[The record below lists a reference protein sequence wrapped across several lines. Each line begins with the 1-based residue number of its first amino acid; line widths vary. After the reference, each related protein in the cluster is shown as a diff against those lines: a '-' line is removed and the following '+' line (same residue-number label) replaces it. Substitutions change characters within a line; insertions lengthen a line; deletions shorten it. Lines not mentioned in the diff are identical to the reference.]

1 MRTRHCHCEEARRL
15 VAGPTKQSLLKV
27 VCALAMVFAI
37 TLPHNASATPAL
49 ITDTTIIVGANSA
62 GPYFVSG
69 FFIMSGSESVSTIS
83 NSPIAHTLDPNHG
96 RITFARTLAPTDTV
110 RVVFQRLGFAL
121 KTQWS
126 RDVGP
131 TEPSTQ
137 GMIPVA
143 YLAHAASS
151 PTPLRSLTSPARLQ
165 WQGHKSFSVTAS
177 DGRSTDWSQG
187 LELGVEG
194 ELVQGLHLSA
204 ALSDRQVGQ
213 GSRYSSNNGSR
224 LGDLDRYFIEAR
236 SDRFQGRW
244 GELRLNQSGMTSRRA
259 SGLQTRL
266 RTNNH
271 SVESFVARPQGET
284 RRAEITLR
292 DGVLGPYT
300 LSGSSAHA
308 NIVDG
313 SQTVWLGGTR
323 LSEGTDADYTV
334 DPARG
339 TLTLSPRVTF
349 SRQDQLIIEYEESL
363 DDYQRTMAGGAWG
376 WQSTDSTVNHSLS
389 LAWEGDDPSQP
400 LFGSLSNE
408 QREILGNSPGG
419 TVHLPAAERVGDHDG
434 DYSLDIS
441 AEGDSVFTYA
451 GPDQGEWDVRFQWV
465 GVGEGSYRHLIDN
478 VFEYVGTGAGQY
490 APTLI
495 LNAPASEAV
504 TDEAMRISARR
515 LGQIALNWQGIG
527 LDPNRFSA
535 GSSRFHSNHS
545 LGWTSSPMQ
554 SQSPNFAAV
563 NWVRQRERAAT
574 REFGLSLARFSNDW
588 RLRGDLLD
596 NAYDSY
602 SLASGATPAKWLTL
616 ASTAERFEHSRLS
629 GWRNSSSAM
638 VRPSHW
644 LTLEQQLNQ
653 RWVAGVDAN
662 ESRSTQFQTRAKAQS
677 GSLNAEAGLNTEDI
691 DDSSRLFT
699 FETDAN
705 VTRWL
710 SVSRNG
716 FIARQ
721 EWRRSHDIDLNRNE
735 RSNEFSLGIPV
746 KFLGA
751 SSGSGLTAL
760 RGTRS
765 ISGGE
770 SQPYY
775 GGQLNSTWSIN
786 SDLQV
791 TASADLAHRT
801 AGAQREVFIPTR
813 PGQGDY
819 RYERGEYLPD
829 PQGDYHRVF
838 VDDEDGGVSAYDA
851 TKNIRVNWRPNWQG
865 WRWTIDASR
874 RVDARYSSSAFAP
887 TDWLVPWAEMAT
899 ALMPGA
905 RLTLRDDH
913 RLSVLP
919 RSQSRIT
926 VLLAHEHQLFRS
938 ASAERD
944 DDQRAWRVES
954 EWREELN
961 AKSYVAAGA
970 QYHRR
975 TRDGIPSASIDSD
988 ARALLTTFGITP
1000 TQGVGVSVEARR
1012 RLDREFDSGD
1022 LLTLWGLRPSARI
1035 NLGALNG
1042 SVSTDF
1048 TWLDGHIP
1056 GYLSPLLS
1064 EGRPYG
1070 FSFTES
1076 LELRWQLPSRIS
1088 LNARVSGDHRS
1099 NEPDR
1104 WRMHLETVAT
1114 F

>member
-1 MRTRHCHCEEARRL
+1 MSPASCHCEEDRRL
-15 VAGPTKQSLLKV
+15 FAGPTKQSFLNV
-27 VCALAMVFAI
+27 SGAIVMAIAI
-37 TLPHNASATPAL
+37 TLPHHASATPAI

-69 FFIMSGSESVSTIS
+69 FFIMAGSETVSNNS
-83 NSPIAHTLDPNHG
+83 NAELVHSLDPNAGH
-96 RITFARTLAPTDTV
+96 ITFDRTLTPKDTV
-110 RVVFQRLGFAL
+110 HVTFERLGFAL
-121 KTQWS
+121 KSQWARS
-126 RDVGP
+126 IDRPDQATPGIVP
-131 TEPSTQ
+131 VTYTAPVTAPS
-137 GMIPVA
+137 
-143 YLAHAASS
+143 AS
-151 PTPLRSLTSPARLQ
+151 LRSMPVPARLQ

-177 DGRSTDWSQG
+177 DAQSTDWSQG

-194 ELVQGLHLSA
+194 EIVEGLRLSA

-213 GSRYSSNNGSR
+213 GSRYSSHGGSR

-236 SDRFQGRW
+236 SESFQGRW
-244 GELRLNQSGMTSRRA
+244 GELHLDQTGMTSRRA
-259 SGLQTRL
+259 SGLQARL
-266 RTNNH
+266 RTSQNTF
-271 SVESFVARPQGET
+271 ESFVARPQGET
-284 RRAEITLR
+284 RRTQIALR

-300 LSGSSAHA
+300 LSGSAAHA

-313 SQTVWLGGTR
+313 SQTVWLGR
-323 LSEGTDADYTV
+323 EQLSEGADADYTI
-334 DPARG
+334 DQARG
-339 TLTLSPRVTF
+339 TLTLSPRVSF
-349 SRQDQLIIEYEESL
+349 SREAQLIVEYEESL

-376 WQSTDSTVNHSLS
+376 WRSADSSVNHSFS

-400 LFGSLSNE
+400 LFGSLADE
-408 QREILGNSPGG
+408 QRDVLGNSPNG
-419 TVHLPAAERVGDHDG
+419 TVHLPAAERVGDYDG
-434 DYSLDIS
+434 DYVVDIS

-451 GPDQGEWDVRFQWV
+451 GPDQGDWDVRFQWV
-465 GVGEGSYRHLIDN
+465 GVGKGSYRHLIDD
-478 VFEYVGTGAGQY
+478 VFEHVGAAAGQY

-504 TDEAMRISARR
+504 IDETMRIASRR
-515 LGQIALNWQGIG
+515 LGQFAINWLGIG
-527 LDPNRFSA
+527 LDPNRFSS

-545 LGWTSSPMQ
+545 LGWASSAMQ

-574 REFGLSLARFSNDW
+574 HEFGLSLARFSNDW

-629 GWRNSSSAM
+629 GWRNSSSAE
-638 VRPSHW
+638 VQPNQW
-644 LTLEQQLNQ
+644 LTLEQHLNQ
-653 RWVAGVDAN
+653 RWVQGGEAN
-662 ESRSTQFQTRAKAQS
+662 ESRSIQFQTRAKAQS
-677 GSLNAEAGLNTEDI
+677 GSLSAEAGWNTEDI
-691 DDSSRLFT
+691 DDATRLFT
-699 FETDAN
+699 LETDAN
-705 VTRWL
+705 AAQWL

-716 FIARQ
+716 LTARQ
-721 EWRRSHDIDLNRNE
+721 EWRRSHDIDMNRDE
-735 RSNEFSLGIPV
+735 RFNEFSLGLPA
-746 KFLGA
+746 KLLGG

-760 RGTRS
+760 RGARS

-775 GGQLNSTWSIN
+775 GGRLNSTWSVN

-791 TASADLAHRT
+791 TASADLSHRT

-819 RYERGEYLPD
+819 RFERGEYIPD
-829 PQGDYHRVF
+829 PQGDYRRVF
-838 VDDEDGGVSAYDA
+838 VDDEDGAASAYDA
-851 TKNIRVNWRPNWQG
+851 TKGIRINWRPNWQG

-874 RVDARYSSSAFAP
+874 RVDARYSASAFTPA
-887 TDWLVPWAEMAT
+887 DWLLPWTEMAT

-919 RSQSRIT
+919 RTQSRIT

-938 ASAERD
+938 QSVNRD
-944 DDQRAWRVES
+944 DNQRIWRVES

-961 AKSYVAAGA
+961 AKSYFAAGA

-975 TRDGIPSASIDSD
+975 TRDGSPSASIDSD

-1000 TQGVGVSVEARR
+1000 VQGVGVSVEARR
-1012 RLDREFDSGD
+1012 RLDREFDTD
-1022 LLTLWGLRPSARI
+1022 ELLTLWGLRPSARV

-1048 TWLDGHIP
+1048 TWLDGDIS
-1056 GYLSPLLS
+1056 GYISPLLS

-1088 LNARVSGDHRS
+1088 LNARVSGDHRP

>member
-1 MRTRHCHCEEARRL
+1 MSATSRHCGEDRRL
-15 VAGPTKQSLLKV
+15 FAGPTKQSFFV
-27 VCALAMVFAI
+27 VSCAVAVACSLI
-37 TLPHNASATPAL
+37 LPQPASATPAI

-83 NSPIAHTLDPNHG
+83 NSPIAHTLDPNDG
-96 RITFARTLAPTDTV
+96 RITFARTLAPSDTV

-131 TEPSTQ
+131 TELSTP
-137 GMIPVA
+137 GIIPVA
-143 YLAHAASS
+143 YIAPAASS
-151 PTPLRSLTSPARLQ
+151 TTPLRSLPSPARLQ

-177 DGRSTDWSQG
+177 DGQSTDWSQG

-213 GSRYSSNNGSR
+213 GSRYSANNGSR
-224 LGDLDRYFIEAR
+224 LGDLDRYYIEAR

-244 GELRLNQSGMTSRRA
+244 GELRLDQSGMASRRA
-259 SGLQTRL
+259 SGLQTRV

-271 SVESFVARPQGET
+271 SLESFIARPQGET
-284 RRAEITLR
+284 RRAEIALR

-313 SQTVWLGGTR
+313 SQTVWLDGVR

-349 SRQDQLIIEYEESL
+349 SRQDQLIVEYEESL
-363 DDYQRTMAGGAWG
+363 DDYRRTMAGGAWG
-376 WQSTDSTVNHSLS
+376 WRSTDSTVIHSLS
-389 LAWEGDDPSQP
+389 MAWEGDDPSQP
-400 LFGSLSNE
+400 LFGSLTNE
-408 QREILGNSPGG
+408 QRDALGKSPNG
-419 TVHLPAAERVGDHDG
+419 TVHLPAAERVGYHDG
-434 DYSLDIS
+434 DYSVDIS
-441 AEGDSVFTYA
+441 ADGDSVFTYA
-451 GPDQGEWDVRFQWV
+451 GPDQGDWDVRFRWV
-465 GVGEGSYRHLIDN
+465 GVGNGSYRHLIDN
-478 VFEYVGTGAGQY
+478 VFEYAGAGAGQY

-495 LNAPASEAV
+495 LNAPVSEAV
-504 TDEAMRISARR
+504 IDETLRIASRR
-515 LGQIALNWQGIG
+515 LGNFALNWQGIG
-527 LDPNRFSA
+527 LDPNRFFA

-545 LGWTSSPMQ
+545 LGWASSQMQ
-554 SQSPNFAAV
+554 SPSPNFAAV

-588 RLRGDLLD
+588 RLRSDLLD
-596 NAYDSY
+596 DAYDSY

-616 ASTAERFEHSRLS
+616 ASTAERFEHSRLR
-629 GWRNSSSAM
+629 GWRGSSSAK
-638 VRPSHW
+638 VQPSHW
-644 LTLEQQLNQ
+644 LTLEQQFNQ
-653 RWVAGVDAN
+653 RWVQGGGAN
-662 ESRSTQFQTRAKAQS
+662 ESRSTQFQTRAKAQA
-677 GSLNAEAGLNTEDI
+677 GSINAEIGWNTEDI
-691 DDSSRLFT
+691 DDEARLFT

-705 VTRWL
+705 VGRWL
-710 SVSRNG
+710 SVSHNG

-721 EWRRSHDIDLNRNE
+721 EWRRVHDIDLNRDE
-735 RSNEFSLGIPV
+735 RSNEFSLGISA
-746 KFLGA
+746 KLLGA

-765 ISGGE
+765 ISGAE

-775 GGQLNSTWSIN
+775 GGRLNSTWSIN
-786 SDLQV
+786 SDLHV
-791 TASADLAHRT
+791 SANADLSHRT

-819 RYERGEYLPD
+819 RHERGEYIPD
-829 PQGDYHRVF
+829 PHGDYRRVF
-838 VDDEDGGVSAYDA
+838 VDDEEGGASAYDA
-851 TKNIRVNWRPNWQG
+851 TRGIRVNWRPNWKG

-874 RVDARYSSSAFAP
+874 RVDARYSAPAFTPA
-887 TDWLVPWAEMAT
+887 DWLIPWTEMAT
-899 ALMPGA
+899 ALMSGA

-919 RSQSRIT
+919 RAQSRIT
-926 VLLAHEHQLFRS
+926 VLLAHEHQLFRTQ
-938 ASAERD
+938 AARRD
-944 DDQRAWRVES
+944 DDQRIWRVES
-954 EWREELN
+954 EWREELS
-961 AKSYVAAGA
+961 AKSYVAAGV

-975 TRDGIPSASIDSD
+975 TRDGLLSTSIDSD

-1000 TQGVGVSVEARR
+1000 VQGVGVSVEARR
-1012 RLDREFDSGD
+1012 RLDREFDNDG
-1022 LLTLWGLRPSARI
+1022 LLTLWGLRPSARV

-1048 TWLDGHIP
+1048 TWLDGDIS

-1088 LNARVSGDHRS
+1088 FNARVHGDHRP

-1104 WRMHLETVAT
+1104 WRMHLESVAT